1 MFIYVFI
8 SFVLLVELKKYI
20 YMNIQKS
27 PVVEVFVEVGEEVR
41 ICLYL
46 FSFFLSFPSLP
57 YFYCRIMFPFLLFP
71 LLFFLLWLFV
81 CFCLGLVAFRFSFCF
96 FFFFF
101 LYTRVYRV
109 IEAFTHLCIYTHTP
123 MRIECLFGRAD
134 LSFLFLSPQ
143 VLLY

>member
-1 MFIYVFI
+1 
-8 SFVLLVELKKYI
+8 
-20 YMNIQKS
+20 MNIQKS

-46 FSFFLSFPSLP
+46 FSFFLSFLSLP
-57 YFYCRIMFPFLLFP
+57 YFYCTIMFPFLLFP
-71 LLFFLLWLFV
+71 RLFFLVVVCLFLSWFGCVLFFLLFFFV
-81 CFCLGLVAFRFSFCF
+81 VV

-109 IEAFTHLCIYTHTP
+109 IEAFTHLYIYTHTP

-134 LSFLFLSPQ
+134 LSFLFLSLQ